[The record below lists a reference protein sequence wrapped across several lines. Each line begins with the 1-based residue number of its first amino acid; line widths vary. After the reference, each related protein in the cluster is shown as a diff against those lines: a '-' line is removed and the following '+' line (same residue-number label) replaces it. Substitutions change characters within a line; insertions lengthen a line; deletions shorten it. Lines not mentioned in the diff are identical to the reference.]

1 MFEHQT
7 QIRVYYADT
16 DAQGIVYHANYLR
29 FFELAR
35 TESLR
40 SIGIKLPTF
49 IEEYGVQFAVVEIT
63 VKFHKP
69 ARLDDEL
76 LIVSK
81 ISHIGRASIH
91 YQQSI
96 YFAGQNK
103 ELVCSADVRLVT
115 VDKQMHPQ
123 AVPDALKRGILNDH

>member
-29 FFELAR
+29 FCELAR

-40 SIGIKLPTF
+40 SIGIELPTF
-49 IEEYGVQFAVVEIT
+49 IEEYGVQFAVVEMT

-69 ARLDDEL
+69 ARLDDQL

-91 YQQSI
+91 YLQDI
-96 YFAGQNK
+96 YFSDQNK
-103 ELVCSADVRLVT
+103 ELICAADVRLVT
-115 VDKQMHPQ
+115 VDKQMRPQ
-123 AVPDALKRGILNDH
+123 AVPDVLKRGIQNDH